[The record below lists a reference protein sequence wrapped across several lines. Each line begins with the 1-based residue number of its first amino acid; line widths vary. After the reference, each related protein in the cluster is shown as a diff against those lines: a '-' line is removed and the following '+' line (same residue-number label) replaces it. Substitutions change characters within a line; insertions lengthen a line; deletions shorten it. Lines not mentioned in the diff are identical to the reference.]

1 MTLEGKIRIA
11 LAWDGYSICKVTVIP
26 RPLLDANRLVRGK
39 RAAEAAH
46 IIPLLFSLC
55 GQAQGVA
62 AALALAA
69 AQGRLGVSPEQE
81 RRVMIEALQ
90 ETAWRFL
97 VDLPQLF
104 GLPGDPQTLAALRK
118 RCAENPSGE
127 ALAVYLEELLERHL
141 FGISSRAWC
150 AFTTAAQ
157 LEDWLAQAETPLTVM
172 LRRLWHGA
180 GNWGD
185 SDIALLP
192 EFNTAQM
199 VEELLPAL
207 LEDANFAGLPRWRG
221 LPAETGALARLN
233 RHPLIEEMLRQQR
246 NTVTVRLLARLL
258 DLAGFTDRLRGGDTL
273 WLRQAMLP
281 DNAGLAWLQTSRG
294 LLIHYAQVENGVVA
308 DYRIVA
314 PTEWNFHPA
323 GAFARGLTGKAAAS
337 AEEARHHA
345 ALLLHALD
353 PCVAYEIGIDH
364 A

>member
-11 LAWDGYSICKVTVIP
+11 LTWDGQTIRKVALTP

-39 RAAEAAH
+39 SAQEAAQ

-62 AALALAA
+62 AALALDA
-69 AQGRLGVSPEQE
+69 AQGRLVASPEQQ
-81 RRVMIEALQ
+81 RRVIVEALQ
-90 ETAWRFL
+90 ETAWRVL
-97 VDLPQLF
+97 LDLPQLF

-118 RCAENPSGE
+118 RCAANPSGE
-127 ALAVYLEELLERHL
+127 ALAAYLEALLERHL
-141 FGISSRAWC
+141 FGIPSRDWC

-157 LEDWLAQAETPLTVM
+157 LETWLAQAETPLAVM

-180 GNWGD
+180 GNWGN
-185 SDIALLP
+185 SDIGLLP
-192 EFNTAQM
+192 EFSAAQM
-199 VEELLPAL
+199 VEQLLPAL
-207 LEDANFAGLPRWRG
+207 LADPNFAGLPHWHG
-221 LPAETGALARLN
+221 LPAESGALARLS
-233 RHPLIEEMLRQQR
+233 RHPLLEEMRHQQG
-246 NTVTVRLLARLL
+246 NTVTVRLLARLH

-273 WLRQAMLP
+273 WLRQAKVKE
-281 DNAGLAWLQTSRG
+281 NTGLAWLQTSRG
-294 LLIHYAQVENGVVA
+294 LLIHYAEVENGRVT

-314 PTEWNFHPA
+314 PTEWNFHPD
-323 GAFARGLTGKAAAS
+323 GALVRGLTGKPAAS
-337 AEEARHHA
+337 ADEARHHA